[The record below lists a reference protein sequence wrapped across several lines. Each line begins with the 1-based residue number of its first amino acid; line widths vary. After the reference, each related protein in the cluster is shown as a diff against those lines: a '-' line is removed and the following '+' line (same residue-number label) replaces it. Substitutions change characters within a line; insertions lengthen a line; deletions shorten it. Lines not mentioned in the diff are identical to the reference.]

1 MSHKPFQS
9 PASRRVFLQQVAR
22 FSTLGAAGPM
32 ALGLTA
38 LSKASAATAATDDY
52 KALVCIFMYGGNDA
66 FNTVLATDTDSWT
79 HYTNHRNPKSRNPSD
94 PSTSIALLP
103 ADTPAVPTAT
113 RGSPEF
119 FGGVLNIAHSQ
130 RATANTLALHP
141 TLTHARDL
149 YKFKRLAVVSNIG
162 PLLGPLE
169 KGQYNDARIEK
180 PAKLFSHNDQ
190 QSTWQSFEPEGAP
203 HGWGGR
209 MGDLLMSE
217 NGQGLSAADQVVVQ
231 RSFTCITPASAAIW
245 LAGKTDT
252 KNPPRLSTQQLQ
264 TSASG
269 LIGLGNGSGNASNIY
284 GNAALHAAVA
294 SVMNPQAPTNL
305 LAQAQKEMVDRA
317 LRANALLGSKLPSFA
332 MAPWGSLT
340 ATSPNNDDLLKYTS
354 PIDGNQRFNN
364 LALQLQMVAR
374 LIHANQAGG
383 LNLKRQ
389 VFMVSMG
396 GFDTHD
402 NQNQEHG
409 DRMAQLDHALQY
421 FDKVLGEMPGG
432 VDRRSQVTTFTGSDF
447 GRTFTNNG
455 DGTDHGWGGHHF
467 VMGGAVKGGDVYG
480 KFPTYSTATD
490 KGVFASPNQ
499 LSNGSLLPTTSVDQ
513 LAFTLGSW
521 LKVPDAELRSILPN
535 LKNFNA
541 GEQDLG
547 LF

>member
-9 PASRRVFLQQVAR
+9 TASRRAFLQHVAR

-32 ALGLTA
+32 ALGLSA
-38 LSKASAATAATDDY
+38 LSKASAAPATDDY

-94 PSTSIALLP
+94 TSTSIALLP
-103 ADTPAVPTAT
+103 AGTPAVPSAT

-130 RATANTLALHP
+130 RATTNTLALHP
-141 TLTHARDL
+141 ALSKARDL
-149 YKFKRLAVVSNIG
+149 YNLKRLAVVSNIG
-162 PLLGPLE
+162 PLVRPLD
-169 KGQYNDARIEK
+169 KTQYGDARFDK

-203 HGWGGR
+203 YGWGGR
-209 MGDLLMSE
+209 MGDLLMSR
-217 NGQGLSAADQVVVQ
+217 NGQGLSAADQDVVQ
-231 RSFTCITPASAAIW
+231 RSFTCITPTSAAIW

-252 KNPPRLSTQQLQ
+252 NKPRLSTQQLQ
-264 TSASG
+264 TSATG
-269 LIGLGNGSGNASNIY
+269 LIGLSNGNNIY
-284 GNAALHAAVA
+284 GNAGLYAAVA
-294 SVMNPQAPTNL
+294 SVMNPQSPTNL

-317 LRANALLGSKLPSFA
+317 LRANALLGSKLPTFA
-332 MAPWGSLT
+332 MAPWGKVGVN
-340 ATSPNNDDLLKYTS
+340 SPNNDDLLKYTS

-421 FDKVLGEMPGG
+421 FDNVLGNMPDG

-467 VMGGAVKGGDVYG
+467 VMGGAVKGGDAYG
-480 KFPTYSTATD
+480 KFPLYSTATD
-490 KGVFASPNQ
+490 KGVFASPDQ
-499 LSNGSLLPTTSVDQ
+499 LNNGSLLPTTSVDQ
-513 LAFTLGSW
+513 LAFTLGRW
-521 LKVPDAELRSILPN
+521 LGVSDADLRGILPN
-535 LKNFNA
+535 LAQFNA
-541 GEQDLG
+541 ADQDLG